1 MADLLTD
8 TVDLVGD
15 ILGPYVLLSLS
26 GRSIGGII
34 PNVTVQE
41 VLSDE
46 NTITQHPVQNGAP
59 ISDHVFANPSV
70 VDMLVGWSD
79 STGGYPGYVLDVYQ
93 ALLSLRG
100 TRQPFDLSTGKRS
113 YSNMLFGNIT
123 VTTDETSENVL
134 TVRARLQEIIISDT
148 ATASG
153 GATDTNQANP
163 SETGPTSNMGAQSL
177 TPSSLPGVTPIGT
190 VAGSN

>member
-1 MADLLTD
+1 MADLLAD

-93 ALLSLRG
+93 ALLSLRD

-113 YSNMLFGNIT
+113 YSNMLFSNIT
-123 VTTDETSENVL
+123 TTTDETSENVL

-163 SETGPTSNMGAQSL
+163 SETGPEANVGQQSL
-177 TPSSLPGVTPIGT
+177 QPVTTPLVSSGGGIGS
-190 VAGSN
+190 A